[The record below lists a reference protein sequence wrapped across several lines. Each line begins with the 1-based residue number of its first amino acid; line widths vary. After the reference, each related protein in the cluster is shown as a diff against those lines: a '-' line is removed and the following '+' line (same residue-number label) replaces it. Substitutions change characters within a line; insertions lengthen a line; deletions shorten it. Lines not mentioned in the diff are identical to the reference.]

1 MVTVNLVNQRL
12 REVHFVNHVDK
23 SGQIQLT
30 SSFNFHVD
38 YSPDNTK
45 CVAKLYQSAKMKDA
59 EDKLFISAEIEGIF
73 TLEGVVDEESKR
85 DAHVL
90 CYNYLFPYLQSAVTQ
105 LSAASGM
112 PGFLLKRNP
121 MRRESIVF
129 AGKNKSQQQP
139 PMTLPIV

>member
-1 MVTVNLVNQRL
+1 MVNVNLVNQRL

-45 CVAKLYQSAKMKDA
+45 CVARLYQSAKMKED
-59 EDKLFISAEIEGIF
+59 EDKLFVSAEIEGVF
-73 TLEGVVDEESKR
+73 LLEGVVDEESKR
-85 DAHVL
+85 EAHVL
-90 CYNYLFPYLQSAVTQ
+90 CYNYLFPYLQSAVHQ

-112 PGFLLKRNP
+112 PGFLLKKNP

-129 AGKNKSQQQP
+129 TAKEKPKDP